1 MDITTHTA
9 DTAAGPAR
17 RLGRWQ
23 AGGLAL
29 LVAIAANLVILAI
42 GTAADATFVVVD
54 GGEPADVDAGVVV
67 GATAIPLVLGFLV
80 AALVGRWRPGLVRP
94 LAIVAAVLAVGSMV
108 MPFAADTDSGTAAA
122 LAVMHLVVGAA
133 FLGGTEAARTA
144 A

>member
-9 DTAAGPAR
+9 ETAAGPAR
-17 RLGRWQ
+17 RLGWWQ

-29 LVAIAANLVILAI
+29 LVATAANLVILAI
-42 GTAADATFVVVD
+42 GTAADASFVVVD
-54 GGEPADVDAGVVV
+54 GGEPADVGAGVVV

-94 LAIVAAVLAVGSMV
+94 LAMVAAVFAVVSMAG
-108 MPFAADTDSGTAAA
+108 PFAADTDTGTAAA

-133 FLGGTEAARTA
+133 FLGSTEAARTA

>member
-1 MDITTHTA
+1 MDIITHTA
-9 DTAAGPAR
+9 DTAAGPAP

-29 LVAIAANLVILAI
+29 LVAIAANLAILAI
-42 GTAADATFVVVD
+42 GTAADASFVVVD
-54 GGEPADVDAGVVV
+54 GGEPTDIGAGAVIA
-67 GATAIPLVLGFLV
+67 ATVIPLVLGFLA

-94 LAIVAAVLAVGSMV
+94 LAIVAAAFAVVSVAG
-108 MPFAADTDSGTAAA
+108 PFAADTDTGTAAG

-133 FLGGTEAARTA
+133 FLGGTEAARPA

>member
-17 RLGRWQ
+17 RLGMV
-23 AGGLAL
+23 AGRGTPL

-42 GTAADATFVVVD
+42 GTAADASFVVVD
-54 GGEPADVDAGVVV
+54 GGEPADVAAGVVV
-67 GATAIPLVLGFLV
+67 GPRPSRWSSGSRRRPHREV
-80 AALVGRWRPGLVRP
+80 AAGLVRP
-94 LAIVAAVLAVGSMV
+94 LAIVAAVFAVVSMV
-108 MPFAADTDSGTAAA
+108 GPFAADTDSGTAAA